1 MENNV
6 SKAQKLIDL
15 AEALGIVTIIDGKEY
30 TLEDIKRMSDEEKIV
45 DMLEIHVVEMLQE
58 EKHYPKELAKNID
71 EIYKTYY
78 SKENGILDFIYDL
91 SIEA

>member
-1 MENNV
+1 MGTKERL
-6 SKAQKLIDL
+6 QKELDL
-15 AEALGIVTIIDGKEY
+15 L
-30 TLEDIKRMSDEEKIV
+30 
-45 DMLEIHVVEMLQE
+45 
-58 EKHYPKELAKNID
+58 LAKNID